1 MATTRRRSPP
11 RVIDLVSSDD
21 EDDEVQRVDP
31 PPRPAPPPAINL
43 DESDDELVAST
54 PTSPD
59 TCSRV
64 PRTFGL
70 DGHPD
75 AFPTFPD
82 DAERL
87 QASPEA
93 ATQPDATEQ
102 DGTYEVFGDEIVWI
116 PNDSQQT
123 PLGQNSPRVKF
134 PASEEGFHN
143 DFPFE
148 QIENLFTGDT
158 CLQRVLDVF
167 PDVR

>member
-59 TCSRV
+59 SRV

-75 AFPTFPD
+75 AFPTSPD

-123 PLGQNSPRVKF
+123 PLGQNSPHVKF